1 MVTTAY
7 EMLFESG
14 QTENKMNRLISE
26 FSFSL
31 CDKIQTGQ
39 FWNENVEKHPLQK
52 KKNPFTI
59 QQYK

>member
-26 FSFSL
+26 FSISL
-31 CDKIQTGQ
+31 RDKIQTGQ
-39 FWNENVEKHPLQK
+39 CWNENVKKHPLQK
-52 KKNPFTI
+52 SNPFTI